1 MFERPPLSSSKCGEA
16 DDVPK
21 QDARFPS
28 LCLIRLQGCLGK
40 LCDRRRN
47 GSGAPATAPT
57 IVAWH
62 KSKNGM
68 IRPIYSILT
77 RRQVRMS
84 PNHCS
89 RLFKESTG
97 QSPHRNCIRYMA
109 IEDLATTGAV
119 STPLLRFP
127 YNPPGLNRLI
137 QRGLSSSKTPTRSL
151 GASPLGFGIGKN
163 TRKFEFEQG
172 RSKHRLRA
180 IKLSTFRCRRSLEM
194 SPA

>member
-1 MFERPPLSSSKCGEA
+1 LRAKWGPNRFYRVILTMTRREIWNTMFERPPLSSSKCGEA

-97 QSPHRNCIRYMA
+97 QSPHRYVVEARVRRA
-109 IEDLATTGAV
+109 KELLTTGKLTTGEVAYYV
-119 STPLLRFP
+119 GFADQSHFTLHFKRIF
-127 YNPPGLNRLI
+127 
-137 QRGLSSSKTPTRSL
+137 GLSPK
-151 GASPLGFGIGKN
+151 
-163 TRKFEFEQG
+163 
-172 RSKHRLRA
+172 RLL
-180 IKLSTFRCRRSLEM
+180 KRRRPEIVV
-194 SPA
+194 